1 MARDQK
7 TEERE
12 LNFLGSPLETKLQAD
27 LLEKKI
33 KELQKGKGNV
43 EKLDTQYGCFLLR
56 NCFSLSELF
65 YFLRT
70 CTCFNHPALLETY
83 NKTASDGLSKVFN
96 VNFGNI
102 SSTQLSL
109 PAEMGGLGVLP
120 AFLGSPFGSSN
131 FLTTIVSERFED
143 VPFPKAFLTNQREGP
158 LDGTQ
163 TSWTQPAYVK
173 TAQDLISRLDGI
185 RSNVFTAHQN
195 QFGSHG

>member
-1 MARDQK
+1 M
-7 TEERE
+7 
-12 LNFLGSPLETKLQAD
+12 ET
-27 LLEKKI
+27 KI
-33 KELQKGKGNV
+33 KELKKVNEIV
-43 EKLDTQYGCFLLR
+43 EKLDAHCHFFDEKLLQSAKVVVLPENQY
-56 NCFSLSELF
+56 
-65 YFLRT
+65 
-70 CTCFNHPALLETY
+70 CFNHPAPLETY
-83 NKTASDGLSKVFN
+83 NKTASDGISKVFN